1 MLRAW
6 SVRSFI
12 KEILAADSTDYA
24 DLICEI
30 REIRGSNFKRLQIR
44 RYFHLPR
51 FVGGNDV
58 IFHCLDR
65 FGLAVNEK
73 CLSRRAQET
82 AKPTENFAVIPVGG
96 EAVDDMNGGAHGII
110 DAEDPDLAGTFR

>member
-12 KEILAADSTDYA
+12 KEILVADSTDYA
-24 DLICEI
+24 DLICK
-30 REIRGSNFKRLQIR
+30 IRGSHFKRLQIG

-58 IFHCLDR
+58 IFHCRDR
-65 FGLAVNEK
+65 LGLAVNQK

-110 DAEDPDLAGTFR
+110 DAEDPDLAGPFR